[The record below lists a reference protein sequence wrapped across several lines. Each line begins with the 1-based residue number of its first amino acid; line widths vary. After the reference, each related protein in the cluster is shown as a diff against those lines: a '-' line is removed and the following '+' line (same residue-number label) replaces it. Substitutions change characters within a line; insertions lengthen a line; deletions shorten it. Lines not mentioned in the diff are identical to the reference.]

1 LVRYALILPFHQP
14 FLTEFNIN
22 ERNLR
27 DYISRLKRGKEKG
40 RACHFMV
47 QAMPAPYDLQIKA
60 TTRVAPTYIA
70 DTTSAEGASSSSKW
84 SGRLANNR

>member
-22 ERNLR
+22 ERNLS

-47 QAMPAPYDLQIKA
+47 QAMPAPYDANKGDHQGRPDIHRRYNKRRRRFQLQQVVRRIG
-60 TTRVAPTYIA
+60 
-70 DTTSAEGASSSSKW
+70 E
-84 SGRLANNR
+84 